1 MRELLYTYLNLQN
14 DSEMVSLSQLE
25 TMLKVLEKDKD
36 KLGEIE
42 RISELLKVSLD
53 LYGYIFS

>member
-1 MRELLYTYLNLQN
+1 
-14 DSEMVSLSQLE
+14 MVSLSQLE

-42 RISELLKVSLD
+42 RISELLKVNSN
-53 LYGYIFS
+53 

>member
-1 MRELLYTYLNLQN
+1 
-14 DSEMVSLSQLE
+14 MVSLSQLE